1 MENERDNKP
10 IPAQW
15 LHLLNSSHIQRKI
28 EGSAKLGALLGSGRS
43 STMLIEELY
52 LTVLSRLPSAEEMKL
67 ADSLGQLQPARATK
81 AGANTKTPPPAK
93 GASATKAGAAA
104 KTPPPAPAMV
114 LVKRRE
120 DWIDLTWSLINS
132 TEFLYHH

>member
-1 MENERDNKP
+1 M
-10 IPAQW
+10 
-15 LHLLNSSHIQRKI
+15 
-28 EGSAKLGALLGSGRS
+28 
-43 STMLIEELY
+43 
-52 LTVLSRLPSAEEMKL
+52 
-67 ADSLGQLQPARATK
+67 QPARATK

-132 TEFLYHH
+132 TEFLYRH